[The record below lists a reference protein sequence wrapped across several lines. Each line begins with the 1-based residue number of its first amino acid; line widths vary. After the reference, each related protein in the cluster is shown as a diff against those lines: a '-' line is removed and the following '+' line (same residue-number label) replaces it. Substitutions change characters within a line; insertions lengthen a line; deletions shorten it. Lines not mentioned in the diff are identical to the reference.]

1 MSRLKNSD
9 TFIKKVFIYR
19 PAYLSIQN
27 SVSFFELSQDTFYF
41 FRKIYNF
48 SKDGLIPLC
57 IKIEVQ
63 LVLNCFLS

>member
-41 FRKIYNF
+41 SRKIYNF
-48 SKDGLIPLC
+48 LRTVKGRSYPSLHK
-57 IKIEVQ
+57 
-63 LVLNCFLS
+63 N

>member
-27 SVSFFELSQDTFYF
+27 SVSFFELY
-41 FRKIYNF
+41 RKIHFIFPGKYIIF
-48 SKDGLIPLC
+48 
-57 IKIEVQ
+57 Q
-63 LVLNCFLS
+63 RTVLSLFA